1 MSHIRKSNGE
11 VVEVKERVL
20 DDILSVAC
28 KYLGVRVKKE
38 RRDGKFSSVSRVVA
52 VTRHALARA
61 ELPPLTRCDRM

>member
-38 RRDGKFSSVSRVVA
+38 KSDGKEV
-52 VTRHALARA
+52 
-61 ELPPLTRCDRM
+61 